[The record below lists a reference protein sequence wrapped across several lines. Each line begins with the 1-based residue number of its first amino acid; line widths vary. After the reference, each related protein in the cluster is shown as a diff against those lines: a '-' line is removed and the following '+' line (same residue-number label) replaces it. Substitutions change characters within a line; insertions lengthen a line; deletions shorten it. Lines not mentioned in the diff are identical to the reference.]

1 MSREPR
7 GRIPSSERRSGK
19 PGRAGKASGDAEP
32 MMAIVHGVLP
42 PREVLLRF
50 IAEHPQQASKRELA
64 KAFGLKG
71 ESRVALKTLLRELE
85 EEGMVQKSRKSLI
98 RPGALP
104 PIAVLDITT
113 RDKDGELIGRPAEWA
128 DENGVAPAVMIKQ
141 SSSPAGRNG
150 KGKAPVAG
158 MGDRILAKIFPAVD
172 RGGPAYTARII
183 RVIDKRQAATMGVFR
198 ETPGGGGRLMPIER
212 RGEEMVIDPDY
223 TGDAKDGDL
232 VEVEVARLGRFG
244 LPRAKVLSVVG
255 SVASEKAISMIA
267 IHAHGIPHVFP
278 PAVIAE
284 ADSAKPAT
292 MSHREDWRSLPL
304 ITIDPAD
311 AKDHDDAV
319 YAEMDPS
326 PDNPD
331 GVIVTVA
338 IADVSWYVRANSPLD
353 REALKRGNSVYF
365 PDRVVPMLP
374 ERISN
379 DLCSLKEGVD
389 RPALAVRMIFSRE
402 GRKAGH
408 TFHRVMMKSAAK
420 LSYQQAQAAIDGQ
433 PDDKTG
439 PMLGPILKPLWHAY
453 EILKKGRDR
462 RQPLELDMPERKIL
476 LKPDGTVDSV
486 IVPPRL
492 DAHKLIEEM
501 MIQANVAAAETLE
514 KRKQALIYRI
524 HDGPTL
530 AKQEVLRE
538 FLATLGIS
546 LAKGGNVRA
555 NSFNGILAKAEGTPH
570 QTMVNEMVL
579 RSQSQAIYSPD
590 NIGHF
595 GLNLMKYAHFTS
607 PIRRYADLIVH
618 RALVGSLG
626 LGEGGITPDEEASL
640 DDIAAE
646 ISTFERRAMAAE
658 RETVDRLIAHHL
670 AGRVGAEFEARVGG
684 VTKSGL
690 FVTLP
695 DYGAD
700 GFVPISTLGTD
711 YFIYDEAHQAL
722 TGEKTGLGYRLGDD
736 VTVRLAEA
744 VPLAGALRFE
754 MLSEGRPMP
763 TAVRSFHK
771 ATRRNKNQARKAPGT
786 RPPRGRR

>member
-1 MSREPR
+1 MSKIPRERMKGMGKRPGKIGRASQQPAAEPLNIAHGALPSREV
-7 GRIPSSERRSGK
+7 I
-19 PGRAGKASGDAEP
+19 
-32 MMAIVHGVLP
+32 
-42 PREVLLRF
+42 LRF
-50 IAEHPQQASKRELA
+50 IADHPQKASKRELA

-71 ESRVALKTLLRELE
+71 DNRVELKHLLRELE
-85 EEGMVQKSRKSLI
+85 QEGMLQKTRKSLI

-104 PIAVLDITT
+104 PVTVLDITT
-113 RDKDGELIGRPAEWA
+113 RDKDGELIGRPAEWP
-128 DENGVAPAVMIKQ
+128 EEMGVAPAVAIRQ
-141 SSSPAGRNG
+141 STSAAGRNG

-158 MGDRILAKIFPAVD
+158 MGDRILAKIFPASD

-183 RVIDKRQAATMGVFR
+183 KILDKRRGALLGVFKDA
-198 ETPGGGGRLMPIER
+198 PGGAGRLLPIER
-212 RGEEMVIDPDY
+212 RGEEMVIDPEY
-223 TGDAKDGDL
+223 KGEAKDGDL

-244 LPRAKVLSVVG
+244 LPRAKVLSIIG

-267 IHAHGIPHVFP
+267 IHAHGIPYTFP
-278 PAVIAE
+278 PAVVAE
-284 ADSAKPAT
+284 ADDAKPAT
-292 MSHREDWRSLPL
+292 MSHREDWRDVPL

-319 YAEMDPS
+319 YAEADPS

-338 IADVSWYVRANSPLD
+338 IADVSYYVRPNSPLD

-379 DLCSLKEGVD
+379 DLCSLREGQD
-389 RPALAVRMIFSRE
+389 RPALAVRMMFSKE
-402 GRKAGH
+402 GRKIGH

-420 LSYQQAQAAIDGQ
+420 LSYQQAQAAIDGT

-439 PMLGPILKPLWHAY
+439 PLLEPILKPLWNAY
-453 EILKKGRDR
+453 RIMTLGRGR

-476 LKPDGTVDSV
+476 LKPDGTVDRV
-486 IVPPRL
+486 VVPPRL

-501 MIQANVAAAETLE
+501 MIQANVSAAETLE
-514 KRKQALIYRI
+514 KKRQVLIYRI

-546 LAKGGNVRA
+546 LPKGGNMRA
-555 NSFNGILAKAEGTPH
+555 NNFNMILAKADDTPH

-579 RSQSQAIYSPD
+579 RSQSQAIYSPE

-626 LGEGGITPDEEASL
+626 FGEGGITPDEEAAL

-670 AGRVGAEFEARVGG
+670 AGRIGEEFQGRVSG

-722 TGEKTGLGYRLGDD
+722 SGEKTGLGYRLGDD
-736 VTVRLAEA
+736 VTVKLAEA
-744 VPLAGALRFE
+744 IPLAGALRFE
-754 MLSEGRPMP
+754 VISEGRKMP
-763 TAVRSFHK
+763 AAVRSFHK
-771 ATRRNKNQARKAPGT
+771 AGRRDASRARKQAGT

>member
-1 MSREPR
+1 MTREPR
-7 GRIPSSERRSGK
+7 SRAGQTKR
-19 PGRAGKASGDAEP
+19 PGRAGRDAP
-32 MMAIVHGVLP
+32 PADDTPIIHGAIP
-42 PREVLLRF
+42 PRDVLLRF
-50 IAEHPQQASKRELA
+50 ISEHPEQASKREIA

-71 ESRVALKTLLRELE
+71 EARVELKALLKSFEEDGLLEKR
-85 EEGMVQKSRKSLI
+85 RKSLV

-104 PIAVLDITT
+104 PVTVLDITT
-113 RDKDGELIGRPAEWA
+113 RDVDGELIGRPAEWLDDA
-128 DENGVAPAVMIKQ
+128 GVAPAVFIRQ
-141 SSSPAGRNG
+141 SGGAR
-150 KGKAPVAG
+150 KDKAPVAG
-158 MGDRILAKIFPAVD
+158 LGDRVLAKIFPAKE

-183 RVIDKRQAATMGVFR
+183 KVLDKKKNSGMGVFR
-198 ETPGGGGRLMPIER
+198 SMASGGGRIMPIDR
-212 RGEEMVIDPDY
+212 RGEEMQVDAEY
-223 TGDAKDGDL
+223 TAGAKDGDL
-232 VEVEVARLGRFG
+232 VEIDVARMGRYG
-244 LPRAKVLSVVG
+244 LARAQIKGVIG

-267 IHAHGIPHVFP
+267 IHSHGIPYIFP
-278 PAVIAE
+278 DAVIREAE
-284 ADSAKPAT
+284 AAGPAT

-319 YAEMDPS
+319 YAEPDTS
-326 PDNPD
+326 PDNPG

-338 IADVSWYVRANSPLD
+338 IADVSYYVRPKSALD

-389 RPALAVRMIFSRE
+389 RPALAVRMVFSHE
-402 GRKAGH
+402 GRKASH
-408 TFHRVMMKSAAK
+408 TFHRIMMKSAAK
-420 LSYQQAQAAIDGQ
+420 LSYQQAQAAIDGA
-433 PDDKTG
+433 PDEKTG
-439 PMLGPILKPLWHAY
+439 PILEAILKPLWQAY
-453 EILKKGRDR
+453 KIMTIGRNR

-476 LKPDGTVDSV
+476 LKEDGTVDRV
-486 IVPPRL
+486 FVPPRL

-514 KRKQALIYRI
+514 KKKQALIYRV
-524 HDGPTL
+524 HDAPSL

-538 FLATLGIS
+538 FLQTLDIS
-546 LAKGGNVRA
+546 LVKGGNMRS
-555 NSFNGILAKAEGTPH
+555 NHFNGILAKVVDQPF
-570 QTMVNEMVL
+570 QDMVNQMVL
-579 RSQSQAIYSPD
+579 RSQSQAIYSPE

-626 LGEGGITPDEEASL
+626 LGEGAITPDEEAVL

-658 RETVDRLIAHHL
+658 RDTVDRLIAHHL
-670 AGRVGAEFEARVGG
+670 AGRIGEEFDGRVSG
-684 VTKSGL
+684 VTKAGL

-695 DYGAD
+695 EYGAD
-700 GFVPISTLGTD
+700 GFVPISMLGRD
-711 YFIYDEAHQAL
+711 YYIYDEAHQAL
-722 TGEKTGLGYRLGDD
+722 SGEKTGLGYRLGDT
-736 VTVRLAEA
+736 VRVRLAEA
-744 VPLAGALRFE
+744 VPLAGSLRFDV
-754 MLSEGRPMP
+754 LSEGRKMP

-771 ATRRNKNQARKAPGT
+771 SGRRKGGAPKRQPGT

>member
-1 MSREPR
+1 MTNREPR
-7 GRIPSSERRSGK
+7 GKAAQTGK
-19 PGRAGKASGDAEP
+19 RAGRAARAETATSGDSIIQG
-32 MMAIVHGVLP
+32 MLP
-42 PREVLLRF
+42 PRDVILRF
-50 IAEHPQQASKRELA
+50 IADHPEKASKRELA

-71 ESRVALKTLLRELE
+71 ESRVELKNLLRSLE
-85 EEGMVQKSRKSLI
+85 EDGLVQKSRKSLI

-104 PIAVLDITT
+104 PVTVIDITT
-113 RDKDGELIGRPAEWA
+113 RDKDGELIGRPAEWPEDA
-128 DENGVAPAVMIKQ
+128 GVAPAVLIRQ
-141 SSSPAGRNG
+141 SSEKRG
-150 KGKAPVAG
+150 KGKTPAAG
-158 MGDRILAKIFPAVD
+158 LGDRILAKIFPASE

-183 RVIDKRQAATMGVFR
+183 KVIDKRMNAVLGVFR
-198 ETPGGGGRLMPIER
+198 ETPGGGGRLMPIEK
-212 RGEEMVIDPDY
+212 RGEEMVIDPDS
-223 TGDAKDGDL
+223 TGEAKDGDL

-267 IHAHGIPHVFP
+267 IYAHGIPHIFP
-278 PAVIAE
+278 PAVEAE
-284 ADSAKPAT
+284 AEAAKAAT
-292 MSHREDWRSLPL
+292 MAYREDWRSLPL

-319 YAEMDPS
+319 YAEADPS
-326 PDNPD
+326 PDNEG

-338 IADVSWYVRANSPLD
+338 IADVSWYVRPKSPLD
-353 REALKRGNSVYF
+353 QEALKRGNSVYF

-389 RPALAVRMIFSRE
+389 RPALAVRMMFSSE
-402 GRKAGH
+402 GRKIGH
-408 TFHRVMMKSAAK
+408 TFHRIMMKSAAK
-420 LSYQQAQAAIDGQ
+420 LSYQQAQAAIDGA

-439 PMLGPILKPLWHAY
+439 PLLEPILKPLWHAY
-453 EILKKGRDR
+453 RVMKRGRDR
-462 RQPLELDMPERKIL
+462 RQPLDLDMPERKIL
-476 LKPDGTVDSV
+476 LKPDGTVDRV
-486 IVPPRL
+486 FVPPRL

-514 KRKQALIYRI
+514 KKRQPLIYRI
-524 HDGPTL
+524 HDAPSL
-530 AKQEVLRE
+530 AKQETLRE
-538 FLATLGIS
+538 FLATLGIP

-555 NSFNGILAKAEGTPH
+555 NSFNGILAKAEDTPH

-579 RSQSQAIYSPD
+579 RSQSQAIYSPE

-626 LGEGGITPDEEASL
+626 FGEGGITPDEEASL

-670 AGRVGAEFEARVGG
+670 VGRIGEEFAGRVQG

-690 FVTLP
+690 FISLP

-700 GFVPISTLGTD
+700 GFVPISTLGND

-722 TGEKTGLGYRLGDD
+722 SGERTGLGYRLGDP
-736 VTVRLAEA
+736 VQVRLAEA

-754 MLSEGRPMP
+754 MLSEGRKMP

-771 ATRRNKNQARKAPGT
+771 TSRRGAGQRKQAGT